1 MFNSIFEN
9 GTTVAMIA
17 LMAGVAL
24 VTGALYAWIVSVK
37 LRSSKGMFITMALL
51 PLIIS
56 VGVALV
62 SKFLS
67 DSSVSGG
74 VTRLATLAIALGLLR
89 FRSNNGRAEE
99 ILLLL
104 GSIVS
109 GLVFGLGYAAY
120 GAIFTLVAAGLY
132 LAFAYLPIFKN
143 KQFAKEKLLKITIPE
158 TLNYSDVFNDT
169 FAHYLKMYEMVGVK
183 TTGMGSMFRLSYRVV
198 LKNAAE
204 EKELIDE
211 LRTRN
216 GNLEISLLPYVEN
229 SKEL

>member
-1 MFNSIFEN
+1 MFNSIFQN

-24 VTGALYAWIVSVK
+24 VCGALYAWIVSIK
-37 LRSSKGMFITMALL
+37 LRSSKGMFITMAML
-51 PLIIS
+51 PLVVS

-62 SKFLS
+62 SKYLS
-67 DSSVSGG
+67 DSSSASGA
-74 VTRLATLAIALGLLR
+74 TRLATLAIALGLLR

-99 ILLLL
+99 IMLLL
-104 GSIVS
+104 GAIIS
-109 GLVFGLGYAAY
+109 GFVFGLGYVAY
-120 GAIFTLVAAGLY
+120 AAIFTLVAAGLY
-132 LAFAYLPIFKN
+132 LAFCYMPIFKN

-158 TLNYSDVFNDT
+158 TLDYSDVFNDT
-169 FAHYLKMYEMVGVK
+169 FAHYLKNYEMVGVK

-216 GNLEISLLPYVEN
+216 GNLEISLLPYVDN
-229 SKEL
+229 SSTL